1 MEDKELSLIQYFNY
15 DLEVLLDEFN
25 NYYSLKY
32 NQLPLYIQAIY
43 LYFSHLAENS
53 LELLIKNQFNYKQ
66 AYDIVNVPRIYKKHF
81 TEAEIHSYLKSYRPR
96 GEIFYGLIGYP
107 LYFFEAFLDYIRYE
121 HEKRIH
127 KILTNIPIIEDNLR
141 LIRKLL

>member
-1 MEDKELSLIQYFNY
+1 MQEQELTLIQYFNY

-25 NYYSLKY
+25 NYYALKY
-32 NQLPLYIQAIY
+32 NQLPLYVQALY

-53 LELLIKNQFNYKQ
+53 LELLIKRQFNYKQ
-66 AYDIVNVPRIYKKHF
+66 AYDIVNVPRIYKKRF
-81 TEAEIHSYLKSYRPR
+81 TETEVYNYLKNYQPR

-107 LYFFEAFLDYIRYE
+107 LYFFEALLDYIKYE
-121 HEKRIH
+121 QERGIH
-127 KILTNIPIIEDNLR
+127 KILMNLPIIEENLR